1 MRYKIKHFT
10 KYKYIRSLLLTP
22 HLIRLRPRSNSWQ
35 NLQSFQIDIEPKP
48 IGFSEYIDLDGND
61 FIKVWFD
68 RATDFLTIE
77 TDIEIE
83 THNFNPFNYLLEP
96 WMVKLP
102 IDYPSSLLRQLQP
115 YLNLESNFFDPI
127 VLELAR
133 SLREESD
140 NNTVSFL
147 FNLNQIIYRNCQYII
162 REEGQPWL
170 AGTTWRKRQGSC
182 RDFAVLFM
190 EVCRLVGLAARFV
203 SGYEAG
209 DADDPEKHLHAW
221 VEVYLAGA
229 GWRGYD
235 PSHGLVTT
243 DSYIA
248 LVASA
253 IPQHT
258 APVSG
263 DITSLPSTSENIPPL
278 QSQIEYRLTIDLC

>member
-1 MRYKIKHFT
+1 MRYQIQHFT
-10 KYKYIRSLLLTP
+10 KYKYSRSLLLKP
-22 HLIRLRPRSNSWQ
+22 HIIRLRPRSNSWQ
-35 NLQSFQIDIEPKP
+35 QVLSFQIDIEPKP

-61 FIKVWFD
+61 LIKVWFD

-77 TDIEIE
+77 TKIEIE
-83 THNFNPFNYLLEP
+83 TYAVNPFNYILESCTIE
-96 WMVKLP
+96 MP
-102 IDYPSSLLRQLQP
+102 IDYPSSLLQQLHS
-115 YLNLESNFFDPI
+115 YLNLESKLFDPI
-127 VLELAR
+127 VLELAH

-140 NNTVSFL
+140 NNTVAFL
-147 FNLNQIIYRNCQYII
+147 FNLNQIIYRNCEYII

-170 AGTTWRKRQGSC
+170 AGTTWRKQQGSC

-190 EVCRLVGLAARFV
+190 EVCRLVGLATRFV

-209 DADDPEKHLHAW
+209 DADNPEKHLHAW

-248 LVASA
+248 LAASA
-253 IPQHT
+253 IPQYT
-258 APVSG
+258 APISG
-263 DITSLPSTSENIPPL
+263 DIIPLPATSENTPPL
-278 QSQIEYRLTIDLC
+278 QSQIENRLTIDRC